1 MNRDRNI
8 LLYESYG
15 ADKKKHTLVPY
26 NPTNV
31 SQSPTGI
38 GLGVMVRII
47 DIPQKQNRCSPG
59 TKNLLPF

>member
-15 ADKKKHTLVPY
+15 ADKKEQTLVPY

-31 SQSPTGI
+31 SQSPTGR
-38 GLGVMVRII
+38 GLGIIVRII
-47 DIPQKQNRCSPG
+47 DMPQK
-59 TKNLLPF
+59 